1 MKTMKYHRGT
11 TTSTDRSTSINS
23 HVTVGRTESGQHK
36 HMQVVNRGYLLAS
49 SKAHVSD
56 RVTTQ
61 KRPLKPRVTL
71 STKPR
76 EEQGEDYDSEYSE
89 VAITTEVQESLG
101 ISIHQ
106 NVAYDLDEDDIAT
119 INSNLRATVVGS
131 PIKTGGVPLQVK
143 KQPPVVKTKPKR
155 MTSSS
160 SSSFEASA
168 SYDIPKS
175 KPLSIDDSTAIYDMV
190 KSEYGGELEATNATD
205 IPQRQ
210 PQEPQYSNTTC
221 SYRGSVQDKQ
231 ELYYNH
237 RELVQQTEVL
247 YGNLKEE
254 ADEVFYG
261 NLNKGSGADEVSYG
275 NLNKGSGADHEVFY
289 GNLNKDTEEEEYYNQ

>member
-1 MKTMKYHRGT
+1 MDG
-11 TTSTDRSTSINS
+11 STSINS
-23 HVTVGRTESGQHK
+23 HMHVTVGQTESGQHK

-49 SKAHVSD
+49 NEAHASD
-56 RVTTQ
+56 RVATQ

-89 VAITTEVQESLG
+89 IAITTEVQESLG

-119 INSNLRATVVGS
+119 VNSTLRATVVGS
-131 PIKTGGVPLQVK
+131 HVKMGGVPPQVK
-143 KQPPVVKTKPKR
+143 KKPPVVKTKPKR

-160 SSSFEASA
+160 SSSFEALA

-190 KSEYGGELEATNATD
+190 KSEYGGELEDTSATD

-210 PQEPQYSNTTC
+210 FHEPQYSNTSC
-221 SYRGSVQDKQ
+221 SYQGSVQDKQ

-237 RELVQQTEVL
+237 RELMRQTEVL

-254 ADEVFYG
+254 ANEAFYG
-261 NLNKGSGADEVSYG
+261 NLNQRSGADKVSYG
-275 NLNKGSGADHEVFY
+275 NLNKGSGAEEVSY
-289 GNLNKDTEEEEYYNQ
+289 GNLNKDTEEAEYYNQRDIMMGGHF